1 MLAVAGACA
10 CQVPATRLAPPRPI
24 PAGVDWSYEVRLSP
38 TGDLAVDADFATA
51 PGALEVD
58 DDAMPFV
65 HDLQPSADGR
75 HVRYRFALREAA
87 ERLMDP
93 ETAISAGDAWVAPPS
108 TWLMHPKVAASGAFR
123 FHVVAQPPATFAA
136 GTHRSPDGAEDTY
149 EAPASDLEDA
159 SFAAFGVLSLQ
170 TVTEGAARIE
180 VAVAPRGLQLAP
192 AEAAAWVG
200 RSVHAIAAYAGRFPA
215 PRTLVIVMNGSP
227 GAPTRGET
235 LGDAGPAVLVRARNG
250 LDASGTRDDWVMT
263 HELFH
268 VALPTLSHEHVW
280 LSEGIPSYVEPIA
293 RVRVGLLTP
302 ETLWHDLFEGL
313 PQGLPGPG
321 DEGLDATHTWGR
333 TYWGGSLFCFLA
345 DVRIREQTRNARS
358 FDDLVR
364 AVVASGDDVES
375 HWEVPKLLA
384 EGDRATQTDVLS
396 ALYREM
402 ALRPGT
408 VDLPSLWKQLG
419 VSVDGDR
426 VMFDD
431 TAPLASVRRGI
442 AGR

>member
-1 MLAVAGACA
+1 VHRP
-10 CQVPATRLAPPRPI
+10 VPPLLELP
-24 PAGVDWSYEVRLSP
+24 GVDWNYEVRLTSR
-38 TGDLAVDADFATA
+38 GDLVVDADFTTV
-51 PGALEVD
+51 PGALAVD

-65 HDLQPSADGR
+65 RDAQPSTDRR
-75 HVRYRFALREAA
+75 HLRYRFALREAA

-93 ETAISAGDAWVAPPS
+93 ETAISTGDAWVAPPS
-108 TWLMHPKVAASGAFR
+108 TWLMHPKVPSSGTFR
-123 FHVVAQPPATFAA
+123 FHVVAQPPARFAA
-136 GTHRSPDGAEDTY
+136 GTHPAPDGDKDTY

-159 SFAAFGVLSLQ
+159 SFAAFGNLSLQ

-180 VAVAPRGLQLAP
+180 VAVAPRGLQLTP
-192 AEAAAWVG
+192 AEATAWVG
-200 RSVHAIAAYAGRFPA
+200 RSAHAFAAYAGRFPA
-215 PRTLVIVMNGSP
+215 PRTVVIIINGSP

-235 LGDAGPAVLVRARNG
+235 LGDGGPAVLVRARDG
-250 LDASGTRDDWVMT
+250 LDVNGTRHDWVMT
-263 HELFH
+263 HELIH
-268 VALPTLSHEHVW
+268 VALPTLSHKHVW

-293 RVRVGLLTP
+293 RVRVGLLAP
-302 ETLWHDLFEGL
+302 ETLWHDLIEGL

-321 DEGLDATHTWGR
+321 DDGLDADHTWGR
-333 TYWGGSLFCFLA
+333 TYWGGSLFCLLA
-345 DVRIREQTRNARS
+345 DVRIRARTGNARS

-364 AVVASGDDVES
+364 ALVASGDDVES
-375 HWEVPKLLA
+375 HREVARVLA
-384 EGDRATQTDVLS
+384 EGDAVTRTDVLS

-426 VMFDD
+426 VIFDD

-442 AGR
+442 AAR